1 MAGYIVRFSEF
12 DFYNI
17 NHDEDWVRFL
27 ATMDKGSYFT
37 EVPRVSARVF
47 RENRA
52 KFKEAVIEAIK
63 DGLNPQELELE

>member
-1 MAGYIVRFSEF
+1 MASYVVRFSEF

-17 NHDEDWVRFL
+17 NEDEDWVRFM
-27 ATMDKGSYFT
+27 ATMDKGSYFA
-37 EVPRVSARVF
+37 EVPRGTSRVF

-63 DGLNPQELELE
+63 DGLDPQELEIG